1 MLSWRKKIRAVTVRS
16 QTRRAAPG
24 ERAPAG
30 VSRQLHVAG
39 GRASQDARQ
48 RGRLRIAGLVLAA
61 GFAIAAG
68 RAMEVSLISGATAQ
82 TAGHGALDAPVRRAA
97 LTDRHGQVLA
107 STLDFHTAFAN
118 GQHIPRE
125 LVDETV
131 ARLQSVVPGIDAG
144 RMAERMRARHAYI
157 LIADGLTP
165 RARQSIHH
173 LGLPG
178 IYFETQPGRIYP
190 RQSAAAH
197 VVGYAG
203 REMRGLSG
211 AELAFDA
218 ELNDP
223 AGRPVAL
230 SIDLTA
236 QHRVESVLAE
246 HMARHQAQGAAA
258 ILMRVGTGEIIAMA
272 SLPDYDINRYTD
284 VRPSAADGVDPR
296 FNRASVGVY
305 ELGSVF
311 KPLAL
316 AAGLES
322 GLVSL
327 DDLFDVRQPLRTP
340 GGHTIDDFRGQRRIL
355 TAREVIIHSSNIGS
369 ALMAAQMGAETLR
382 PFYEALRLH
391 ERPPLELS
399 ESAHPRMPRN
409 WGPTET
415 MTAAFGHGLA
425 VTPLSL
431 TAAYA
436 ALANGGVY
444 VPPTLRPVAPGE
456 IIAGDPVMSARTAA
470 QVLAVMRETVARS
483 QAGGPD
489 VEGLAVAGKTGT
501 ALQAGPGGYDRDH
514 RVTTFVAVFP
524 FDDPQYVLTVTFDR
538 PRPSRETH
546 GFATAGWNAAPAA
559 GDILRQLAGV
569 LELRRRDADPSAR
582 AEQVAA
588 LFAPRVRAVLP
599 SEEPVRLTA
608 AEPQP

>member
-1 MLSWRKKIRAVTVRS
+1 MGSWRRKIRAINVRT
-16 QTRRAAPG
+16 QPRRAAPG

-30 VSRQLHVAG
+30 MSRQVHVAG
-39 GRASQDARQ
+39 GRAGQEARQ

-61 GFAIAAG
+61 GFIIVAA
-68 RAMEVSLISGATAQ
+68 RALDVSLVSGATAGPGLQ
-82 TAGHGALDAPVRRAA
+82 AAGEATVRRAA

-107 STLDFHTAFAN
+107 STLDFHAAYAN

-131 ARLQSVVPGIDAG
+131 ARLQSVLPDIDAE
-144 RMAERMRARHAYI
+144 RMAARMRARNAYI

-178 IYFETQPGRIYP
+178 VYFQTQPGRVYP

-223 AGRPVAL
+223 SGRPVAL

-258 ILMRVGTGEIIAMA
+258 ILMRVGTGEVIAMA
-272 SLPDYDINRYTD
+272 SLPDYDVNRYTE

-322 GLVSL
+322 GRVAL
-327 DDLFDVRQPLRTP
+327 DDLFDVRQPLRVA
-340 GGHTIDDFRGQRRIL
+340 GHSIDDFRGQRREL

-369 ALMAAQMGAETLR
+369 ALMARQMGAETLR

-409 WGPTET
+409 WGRTET

-425 VTPLSL
+425 VSPLAL
-431 TAAYA
+431 TSAYA

-538 PRPSRETH
+538 PRPSRATH

-588 LFAPRVRAVLP
+588 LFAPRVRAVVP
-599 SEEPVRLTA
+599 SEEPVLLTSG
-608 AEPQP
+608 EPQ

>member
-1 MLSWRKKIRAVTVRS
+1 GAAFVMGAVRGVDVSRWPGAGAPEARLAASETPA
-16 QTRRAAPG
+16 RRA
-24 ERAPAG
+24 
-30 VSRQLHVAG
+30 S
-39 GRASQDARQ
+39 
-48 RGRLRIAGLVLAA
+48 I
-61 GFAIAAG
+61 
-68 RAMEVSLISGATAQ
+68 
-82 TAGHGALDAPVRRAA
+82 
-97 LTDRHGQVLA
+97 TDRHGQLLA
-107 STLDFHTAFAN
+107 HTLDFHAAYAD

-125 LVDETV
+125 LIDDTV
-131 ARLQSVVPGIDAG
+131 ARLASVLSDLDTERVAS
-144 RMAERMRARHAYI
+144 RMRARHRFIPLASD
-157 LIADGLTP
+157 LSP

-178 IYFETQPGRIYP
+178 VYFRTQPARVYTS
-190 RQSAAAH
+190 QTAAAH
-197 VVGYAG
+197 VIGYAG
-203 REMRGLSG
+203 RDMRGLSG

-223 AGRPVAL
+223 SGRPVAL

-236 QHRVESVLAE
+236 QHRVESVLSE

-272 SLPDYDINRYTD
+272 SLPGFNINDYPHLRAPAGD
-284 VRPSAADGVDPR
+284 SADPR
-296 FNRASVGVY
+296 FNRASLGVY

-322 GLVSL
+322 GQVTLE
-327 DDLFDVRQPLRTP
+327 DRFDVRQPLRVS
-340 GGHTIDDFRGQRRIL
+340 GHSIDDFRGQRRVL
-355 TAREVIIHSSNIGS
+355 TAREVIVHSSNIGS
-369 ALMAAQMGAETLR
+369 ALMAEQITAPHLQA
-382 PFYEALRLH
+382 FYEGLRLH
-391 ERPPLELS
+391 ERPPVELA
-399 ESAHPRMPRN
+399 ESGRPRMPRN
-409 WGPTET
+409 WGRTET
-415 MTAAFGHGLA
+415 MTAAYGHGLA
-425 VTPLSL
+425 VSPLAL

-456 IIAGDPVMSARTAA
+456 IIAGEPVMSARTAA
-470 QVLAVMRETVARS
+470 QVLAVMRETVARA
-483 QAGGPD
+483 QRGGPD

-524 FDDPQYVLTVTFDR
+524 FDDPQYVLTVSFDR
-538 PRPSRETH
+538 PRPSRATH

-569 LELRRRDADPSAR
+569 LDLRRRDADPSAR

-588 LFAPRVRAVLP
+588 LFAPRARAVLP
-599 SEEPVRLTA
+599 AEEPVPLQA
-608 AEPQP
+608 GGAPQ